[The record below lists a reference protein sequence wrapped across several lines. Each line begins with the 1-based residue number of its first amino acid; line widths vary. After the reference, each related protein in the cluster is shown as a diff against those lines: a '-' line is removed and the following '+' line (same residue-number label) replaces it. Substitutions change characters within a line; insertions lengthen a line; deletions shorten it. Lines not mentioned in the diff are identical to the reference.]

1 MPIFQKSVIKK
12 YLSNLDKEQVESAYQ
27 IFRKN
32 YSPTKIEEIKRLK
45 EEEYQ
50 DGFLRDLFVD
60 VLGYTLKPD
69 DNYDLVREFRN
80 QADGRKADGAILKN
94 DKAIAVIELKST
106 KTKDLKSIT
115 EQAFNYKINQADCKY
130 VITSNFQKLRFYI
143 DYTNEFEEFNLF
155 YLDKENF
162 ELLYLILSKES
173 IFSDLP
179 LKLKE
184 ETKFHEQEIS
194 GKLYKDYS
202 DFKNKLFDNL
212 IINNAEH
219 DKLTLFK
226 KSQKLL
232 DRFLFVLFAED
243 SGLLPPNS
251 ISRIVKRY
259 EILKDED
266 AYKPLYDIF
275 KQYFGYMNT
284 GRKGKTPADNIPEYN
299 GGLFY
304 PDELLD
310 NLKID
315 DEILI
320 KDLLNLSEYDFNTEV
335 DVNILGHIFEH
346 SLSAMEH
353 AQLTDTDIPFIP
365 KEKAP
370 LRKKDGI
377 FYTPKYI
384 TKYIVENT
392 LGTLCSEKRK
402 ELDIVEIEFD
412 GTYRLKEGKLSAKG
426 KKLFQKLQ
434 DYKDWMFSLKI
445 VDPACGSGAFLNQAL
460 NFLIEEHKNIDDI
473 IAELTNTALRLFDT
487 EKAILENN
495 LYGVDINEE
504 SVEIAK
510 LSLWLRTAQKGRKLS
525 VLSNNIKCGN
535 SLIDDP
541 EIAGDKAFD
550 WHKEFPGIFRKKK
563 KKIWH
568 ITTATHNSRY
578 SQRMFDNYVKTGK
591 PVWLSEKEEIIVTQT
606 IREIAE
612 KDNLNIVAYNICGD
626 HVHLLLVCEEK
637 ELPKIVQKL
646 KSMSARACNI
656 AMGRTVAAKGEH
668 APPKGQGISSATSE
682 QAATSEPA
690 PMSASHSVPHIG
702 ACSNAKHAPVIPK
715 RGKTQYHLW
724 TQKFGQKEIT
734 SNEQLENTIN
744 YIKNNRKKH
753 QLPENKELQI
763 HKLCCSRQDAFRT
776 EYTGGF
782 DVVIGNPPYVR
793 LQGLKA
799 NYEKESFFY
808 EKTYQS
814 ATANY
819 DIYALFI
826 EKAFKLINKNG
837 GVCFIQPHKFL
848 ISDFGIGIRGFL
860 LKHKAVESLLHFG
873 SNMVFKDASTY
884 TCILK
889 LTYNN
894 SEIKFKHLEPEKID
908 FITDYDK
915 ISYDKLTEN
924 KWNLTNTNIT
934 KVLDKLKLQLL
945 TVKDVFAKIFQG
957 IATSGD
963 KVYLI
968 KGKEKGNYIY
978 GYSQQLD
985 KVVEVEKGLVKPMLK
1000 GEDISK
1006 YKKLNNQYWVIF
1018 PYLLKEGKAEPMTED
1033 YLQENFQKGYT
1044 YLKENE
1050 EFLRGREHHRFDNSK
1065 EWFLFGRNQGVS
1077 NVEREKITTPE
1088 ISLGTNM
1095 TYDKGIFYH
1104 NTKVYSFIKKDSVK
1118 EAYKFFLPILNSS
1131 LMWFFIKNT
1140 GYELRGGYFT
1150 FKTNYLNPFP
1160 LPKLE
1165 NITDQQIFI
1174 EKADLMLSLNKQL
1187 QEKKNK
1193 FLNRVK
1199 DNLCLTGHVP
1209 LTKISKKLEAFYDYD
1224 FKTFVVELKKQK
1236 VKLSL
1241 THQVEWEE
1249 FFIAYKTEINQ
1260 LQDEINATDKEI
1272 DEMVYK
1278 LYELTEDEIEIIE
1291 KNIG

>member
-12 YLSNLDKEQVESAYQ
+12 YLSNLDKEQVENAYQ
-27 IFRKN
+27 KFREN
-32 YSPTKIEEIKRLK
+32 YSPRKIEEIKNLK

-69 DNYDLVREFRN
+69 DNYNLVREFKN
-80 QADGRKADGAILKN
+80 QDDGRKADGAILKN
-94 DKAIAVIELKST
+94 NKAIAVIELKST
-106 KTKDLKSIT
+106 KTKDLKNIT
-115 EQAFNYKINQADCKY
+115 DQAFNYKNNQADCKY

-173 IFSDLP
+173 IFFDLP

-202 DFKNKLFDNL
+202 YFKNRLFDNL

-219 DKLTLFK
+219 DKLTLSK

-251 ISRIVKRY
+251 ISRIIKRY

-275 KQYFGYMNT
+275 KQYFGYMNI
-284 GRKGKTPADNIPEYN
+284 GRKGKTSADNIPEYN

-353 AQLTDTDIPFIP
+353 AQLTDTDIPLP
-365 KEKAP
+365 KEKVP

-392 LGTLCSEKRK
+392 MGTLCSEKRQ
-402 ELDIVEIEFD
+402 ELEIVEIEFD
-412 GTYRLKEGKLSAKG
+412 ETYRLKEGKLSAKG

-434 DYKDWMFSLKI
+434 DYKDWMLSLKI

-460 NFLIEEHKNIDDI
+460 NFLIEEHKNIDNI
-473 IAELTNTALRLFDT
+473 IAELTNTTLRLFDT
-487 EKAILENN
+487 EKTILENN

-550 WHKEFPGIFRKKK
+550 WHKEFPGIFRRKKK
-563 KKIWH
+563 KMWH

-606 IREIAE
+606 IAEIAE
-612 KDNLNIVAYNICGD
+612 KDDLNIVAYNICGD
-626 HVHLLLVCEEK
+626 HVHMLLVCEEAS
-637 ELPKIVQKL
+637 EHAPMLSNIVQKL

-668 APPKGQGISSATSE
+668 APEITSE
-682 QAATSEPA
+682 QAATSEHAVTPEHAETSEQAVTPERATTSELA
-690 PMSASHSVPHIG
+690 PMSVAHSG
-702 ACSNAKHAPVIPK
+702 TQLREHAPVSGK
-715 RGKTQYHLW
+715 RGKTQHHLW

-753 QLPENKELQI
+753 QLPENKELQNI
-763 HKLCCSRQDAFRT
+763 INKLSCSRQHAFRT

-782 DVVIGNPPYVR
+782 DVVIGNPPYVNAND
-793 LQGLKA
+793 LKKNLSVNEYQFLKK
-799 NYEKESFFY
+799 NYETAKGTVDLYIYFF
-808 EKTYQS
+808 EKGL
-814 ATANY
+814 N
-819 DIYALFI
+819 IL
-826 EKAFKLINKNG
+826 NKNG
-837 GVCFIQPHKFL
+837 ILSFITPNRFL
-848 ISDFGIGIRGFL
+848 SASYGKALREYIIEKCQIVSLIDYSD
-860 LKHKAVESLLHFG
+860 KS
-873 SNMVFKDASTY
+873 VFPDASTY
-884 TCILK
+884 PVISFLRPNSKLKYYVLTGKFDELTKQLISNEVSSTKLNILDDYILGFLLNDK
-889 LTYNN
+889 LP
-894 SEIKFKHLEPEKID
+894 IVEKI
-908 FITDYDK
+908 INKSISLKNVGK
-915 ISYDKLTEN
+915 INATSTASEADEYSKIINGTSGYKLINTGTIDPYFTN
-924 KWNLTNTNIT
+924 WGFSNLT
-934 KVLDKLKLQLL
+934 
-945 TVKDVFAKIFQG
+945 
-957 IATSGD
+957 
-963 KVYLI
+963 
-968 KGKEKGNYIY
+968 
-978 GYSQQLD
+978 
-985 KVVEVEKGLVKPMLK
+985 
-1000 GEDISK
+1000 
-1006 YKKLNNQYWVIF
+1006 
-1018 PYLLKEGKAEPMTED
+1018 
-1033 YLQENFQKGYT
+1033 
-1044 YLKENE
+1044 
-1050 EFLRGREHHRFDNSK
+1050 
-1065 EWFLFGRNQGVS
+1065 
-1077 NVEREKITTPE
+1077 
-1088 ISLGTNM
+1088 
-1095 TYDKGIFYH
+1095 DKGIKYKTPYFSKETETISRNRHKLYSSPKIIISKIGLKCEAFYDKNGEYASI
-1104 NTKVYSFIKKDSVK
+1104 NTNCLHSFNDEFVPEYI
-1118 EAYKFFLPILNSS
+1118 LCWLNSK
-1131 LMWFFIKNT
+1131 LYNYLFECFFDGLRMSGGYLLYSAPNLKNT
-1140 GYELRGGYFT
+1140 YIKEVS
-1150 FKTNYLNPFP
+1150 KENQHPFV
-1160 LPKLE
+1160 
-1165 NITDQQIFI
+1165 
-1174 EKADLMLSLNKQL
+1174 EKASKMLNLNKQL
-1187 QEKKNK
+1187 QEKKNN
-1193 FLNRVK
+1193 FLNRAK
-1199 DNLCLTGHVP
+1199 DNLGAIAPTMGHVP
-1209 LTKISKKLEAFYDYD
+1209 LQIKISKKLETFYNYD
-1224 FKTFVVELKKQK
+1224 FKTFVAELKKQK

-1241 THQVEWEE
+1241 TQQVEWEE
-1249 FFIAYKTEINQ
+1249 FFIPYKTEINQ
-1260 LQDEINATDKEI
+1260 LQDEINKTDKEI
-1272 DEMVYK
+1272 DKMVYK
-1278 LYELTEDEIEIIE
+1278 LYELTDDEIKIIE
-1291 KNIG
+1291 KNIV